1 MIAVL
6 KSPREFP
13 FFAVTAGV
21 AASGIAA
28 VSLLGLD
35 RLSFGICL
43 FKLAT
48 GLPCLSCGTTRALG
62 HLAHGDLAGAM
73 LMNPLFATGA
83 LLLLALGTAEAA
95 LLLRGRVL
103 RPAFSDTQAR
113 AAWIALAVFTL
124 VNWAWLVADGR

>member
-13 FFAVTAGV
+13 FFAVMAGV
-21 AASGIAA
+21 AASGIAG

-62 HLAHGDLAGAM
+62 HLAHGDLAGAL

-83 LLLLALGTAEAA
+83 LLLLVLGAAEAA
-95 LLLRGRVL
+95 LLVRGRVL
-103 RPAFSDTQAR
+103 RAVVSDAQAR
-113 AAWIALAVFTL
+113 AAWIALGVLAL

>member
-13 FFAVTAGV
+13 YFAVTAGV
-21 AASGIAA
+21 VTTGIAF

-62 HLAHGDLAGAM
+62 HLAHGDLAGA
-73 LMNPLFATGA
+73 LLLNPLFATGV
-83 LLLLALGTAEAA
+83 LLLLALGAAEAV
-95 LLLRGRVL
+95 LRLRGRVL
-103 RPAFSDTQAR
+103 RLALSDGQAR
-113 AAWIALAVFTL
+113 NAWIALAAFAL
-124 VNWAWLVADGR
+124 ANWAWLVVDGR

>member
-62 HLAHGDLAGAM
+62 HLAHGDLAGAVV
-73 LMNPLFATGA
+73 MNPLFATGA
-83 LLLLALGTAEAA
+83 LLLLALGVAEAA
-95 LLLRGRVL
+95 LRVSGRGLRL
-103 RPAFSDTQAR
+103 AFSDAQAR
-113 AAWIALAVFTL
+113 NAWIALAVFAIG
-124 VNWAWLVADGR
+124 NWAWLVADGR